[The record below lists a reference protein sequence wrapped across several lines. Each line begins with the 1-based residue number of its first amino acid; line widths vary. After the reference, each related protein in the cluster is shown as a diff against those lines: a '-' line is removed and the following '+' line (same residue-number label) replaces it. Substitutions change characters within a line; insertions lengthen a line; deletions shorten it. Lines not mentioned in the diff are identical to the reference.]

1 MLSITSPDL
10 TWPGL
15 EPTIYKTEGEHAIHY
30 ITNAVKNVAIIFAQ
44 SHGHYLRNKYSI
56 QRRSYP
62 FHLKKLGKGDNLQI
76 FLIKHFW
83 LVRFMVLNA
92 TFNNISV
99 MSWLSVLLVEETGVP
114 GENHRPVASHWQTL
128 SQNVVHLTAPW
139 SRFELTTSVVIGTD
153 YIGSC
158 KSNYHTITATTA
170 PSLKHFCKLNKW

>member
-1 MLSITSPDL
+1 MVWPDLDSNPLNVSTRLKVSMLSITSPDL

-62 FHLKKLGKGDNLQI
+62 FHLQKLGKGDNLQI

-83 LVRFMVLNA
+83 LVRLGLWCL
-92 TFNNISV
+92 TP
-99 MSWLSVLLVEETGVP
+99 LSTIFQLCRGCQFYWWRKREYPEKTT
-114 GENHRPVASHWQTL
+114 NL
-128 SQNVVHLTAPW
+128 SQVTDKLYHRMLY
-139 SRFELTTSVVIGTD
+139 TSLHPD
-153 YIGSC
+153 RD
-158 KSNYHTITATTA
+158 SNSQHQ
-170 PSLKHFCKLNKW
+170 WW